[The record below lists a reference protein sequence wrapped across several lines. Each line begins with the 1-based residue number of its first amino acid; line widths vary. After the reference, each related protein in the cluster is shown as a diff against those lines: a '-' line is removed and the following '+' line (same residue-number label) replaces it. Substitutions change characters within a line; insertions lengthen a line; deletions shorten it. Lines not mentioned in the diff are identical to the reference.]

1 MSKEAFEAVI
11 GKAAVEA
18 EFRDLLLADPE
29 RALAGFTLTEKESS
43 ILKKIDSETLESLGC
58 TLDACIR
65 KLPTN
70 QWGEH

>member
-1 MSKEAFEAVI
+1 MSREAFEAVI

-18 EFRDLLLADPE
+18 EFCDLLLADPDQ
-29 RALAGFTLTEKESS
+29 ALAGFDLTEEEVS

-65 KLPTN
+65 KIPYIRR
-70 QWGEH
+70 GEH